1 MFKRLCLPLALMA
14 VVSPMFNPALAED
27 SFSVVFKDHRIEP
40 EELRVPAGRKITL
53 IVDNQDPTPEAFQS
67 HALKRAKV
75 VPGNSIAPIKIG
87 PLQPGTYEISGD
99 YHASTARGRIVA
111 R

>member
-1 MFKRLCLPLALMA
+1 MFMRICLPLALLA
-14 VVSPMFNPALAED
+14 VVSPIFNPALAED
-27 SFSVVFKDHRIEP
+27 SFIVVFKDHRIEP
-40 EELRVPAGRKITL
+40 EELKVPAGRNFTL
-53 IVDNQDPTPEAFQS
+53 IVDNQDATPEAFQS

-75 VPGNSIAPIKIG
+75 VPGMSKAPIKIG